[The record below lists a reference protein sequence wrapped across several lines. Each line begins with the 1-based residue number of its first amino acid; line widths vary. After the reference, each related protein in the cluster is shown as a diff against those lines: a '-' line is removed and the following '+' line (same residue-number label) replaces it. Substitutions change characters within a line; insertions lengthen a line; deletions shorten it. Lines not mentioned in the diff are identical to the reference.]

1 MAEASFF
8 GGRLIT
14 RNVTLVRQSAVVAV
28 EALGP
33 RDLACLNPESADISH
48 CLKKRRMPTVAA
60 AVYVN
65 EVPPAFVEP
74 SPSST
79 TWDQHT

>member
-14 RNVTLVRQSAVVAV
+14 QCHARAIIGRGSGR
-28 EALGP
+28 GP
-33 RDLACLNPESADISH
+33 RDLACPNPESADISH

-60 AVYVN
+60 AVYLN
-65 EVPPAFVEP
+65 EVPPAFMEP

-79 TWDQHT
+79 TWDRHT